1 MVDTPDKQEIKDIGD
16 TLLEIAM
23 NLLVSGASIGR
34 IRKTVER
41 ISANFSFNTYI
52 LISQRTILLNMYD
65 SENDCVF
72 NGLKRTA
79 PHHVNFTMISGI
91 SRISWFVV
99 NEDWEIGKI
108 KEELAR
114 VKSLAHYPRLVTL
127 VLTGL
132 AGASFCRLA
141 GGGPL
146 EMGVVFIAS
155 TAGLFI
161 RQETTKLNFNP
172 YLCIYFAALTASLIA
187 AGFIK
192 LDVAKIHEPA
202 FATSVLFLIPGVPL
216 INAFSDMIDGN
227 LNNGLI
233 RGINGFII
241 SFTIA
246 LGLLTSMAILHF

>member
-1 MVDTPDKQEIKDIGD
+1 
-16 TLLEIAM
+16 
-23 NLLVSGASIGR
+23 
-34 IRKTVER
+34 
-41 ISANFSFNTYI
+41 
-52 LISQRTILLNMYD
+52 MYD

-72 NGLKRTA
+72 NGLKRTS
-79 PHHVNFTMISGI
+79 PHHINFTMISGI
-91 SRISWFVV
+91 SRISWFIV
-99 NEDWEIGKI
+99 NENWGIQKI
-108 KEELAR
+108 REELAR
-114 VKSLAHYPRLVTL
+114 VKALAHYPRLVTL
-127 VLTGL
+127 ILTGL

-146 EMGVVFIAS
+146 EMGVVFVAS

-172 YLCIYFAALTASLIA
+172 YLCIYMAAFSASAIA
-187 AGFIK
+187 AAFIK
-192 LDVAKIHEPA
+192 LDIAKIHEPA

-216 INAFSDMIDGN
+216 INAFSDLIDGN

-246 LGLLTSMAILHF
+246 LGLLTSMAVFKI